1 MRARSS
7 AVAGA
12 VALVVGLSAG
22 SPVHAAPRP
31 TGFVA
36 VASASGGRLT
46 LTVPDFAVVED
57 VIDGGGPVAQAVLDT
72 GTATSFASLPYP
84 GDNAIAFPGLFNAAT
99 GQDLPA
105 GYPFYV
111 RASHPTVPEQ
121 QLSDP
126 SGSYDLA
133 ARAAGG
139 GATGTARLGREPARG
154 LGGVPPTMAAGAA
167 WESGRSQAGASATED
182 GDTVTVTAETIDE
195 ALSLGGGALRV
206 ASVRSS
212 AVTTWGA
219 NDAAPS
225 TNTGLVVQGGSAG
238 GYTFGFGPGGLVVA
252 SQGAPLP
259 VGEGLAALNQALA
272 PAGISLRFL
281 AAEAVAGGATA
292 GAFEITVRRSPPGQ
306 GVPGAVVRLRFGAAL
321 AAIVLGQSA

>member
-7 AVAGA
+7 LVAGA
-12 VALVVGLSAG
+12 LALAVGLGAA
-22 SPVHAAPRP
+22 SPVHAGTRP

-57 VIDGGGPVAQAVLDT
+57 VIDGGGPVAQSLLDT

-121 QLSDP
+121 QLRDP
-126 SGSYDLA
+126 GGIYALD
-133 ARAAGG
+133 ARAGAGR
-139 GATGTARLGREPARG
+139 TAGSARFGRDG
-154 LGGVPPTMAAGAA
+154 DGDG
-167 WESGRSQAGASATED
+167 GRSRAVTAAAED
-182 GDTVTVTAETIDE
+182 GDTVTVTAETVDE
-195 ALSLGGGALRV
+195 ALSLGGGALRI
-206 ASVRSS
+206 ASIRSS
-212 AVTTWGA
+212 ATTTWRA

-225 TNTGLVVQGGSAG
+225 STTGLVVQGGSAG

-259 VGEGLAALNQALA
+259 MGEGLGALNQALA

-281 AAEAVAGGATA
+281 SAEAVAGGATA
-292 GAFEITVRRSPPGQ
+292 GAFEVVFRRTAPGQ
-306 GVPGAVVRLRFGAAL
+306 GIPGAVVRLRFGGAL
-321 AAIVLGQSA
+321 AAIDLGQS